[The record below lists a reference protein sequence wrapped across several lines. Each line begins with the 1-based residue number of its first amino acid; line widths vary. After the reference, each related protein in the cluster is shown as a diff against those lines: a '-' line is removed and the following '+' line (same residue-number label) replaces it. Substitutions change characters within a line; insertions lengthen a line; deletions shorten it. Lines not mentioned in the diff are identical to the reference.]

1 MKVIGTKILVKKVDE
16 NQPEERLGNLVI
28 PGGDKD
34 YDTCEVVCVGEEVK
48 GVEPEMTVLT
58 YKNSGHELKVDGV
71 KYRVITPAEILIV
84 K

>member
-1 MKVIGTKILVKKVDE
+1 MKVIGTKILVKRVEED
-16 NQPEERLGNLVI
+16 QLEERLGNLVI
-28 PGGDKD
+28 PGGEKD
-34 YDTCEVVCVGEEVK
+34 YDTCEIVCVGEEVK
-48 GVEPEMTVLT
+48 EIEPGMTVFT